1 MEIQFSD
8 QLLQAAREY
17 AWMLNNGYPQKSS
30 LKLVGDKFLLTR
42 DKRQILYR
50 GISAVEPAERR
61 RAMLGKVRKGDLVLL
76 DTHNVLFTMY
86 NYLLGRPVFISND
99 GILRDAGET
108 RGRILNGSVFRKAV
122 DLLLQSLG
130 EWNGAT
136 LKLFLD
142 EPVSFSGR
150 LATELTERMV
160 QSGIDGEA
168 RTVPSPDHLLKNE
181 KSDVI
186 CTSDTAILD
195 HYVGRVFDLPRV
207 SLEKSYQPDFPALDL

>member
-8 QLLQAAREY
+8 LLLQAAREY
-17 AWMLNNGYPQKSS
+17 VWMLNNGYPQQSS

-50 GISAVEPAERR
+50 GISAVKPAERR
-61 RAMLGKVRKGDLVLL
+61 RAMLGKVCKGDLVLL
-76 DTHNVLFTMY
+76 DTHNVLFTIY

-108 RGRILNGSVFRKAV
+108 RGRIQNGTVFRKAV
-122 DLLLQSLG
+122 DLLLENLVK
-130 EWNGAT
+130 WNGAT
-136 LKLFLD
+136 LRLFLD
-142 EPVSFSGR
+142 EPVSFSGQ
-150 LATELTERMV
+150 LATELTERLV

-181 KSDVI
+181 KSDVV

-195 HYVGRVFDLPRV
+195 RYVGRVFDLPRIA
-207 SLEKSYQPDFPALDL
+207 LEMSYHPEFPVLAL